1 MRSYWSN
8 NEQNNLEHVESVLK
22 FFLRRFVHYETSHEG
37 KKKSKSL
44 PPLIKCMTL
53 TEQNFLPLSLVGH
66 KQLWR
71 QMDGFVLWQWT
82 VRSWQALSSP
92 CSRPKPS
99 LWMMPEQW
107 VSSRSLSD
115 ISLPDTGL
123 KLNSWATGSSLF
135 HALKCFIL
143 KQQRLSLYST
153 DTSFQQ
159 LCSQI
164 DWQLIHRLN
173 LPLLSLHPLICLCQQ
188 PFSLK

>member
-22 FFLRRFVHYETSHEG
+22 FFLIRFVHYQTSHEG
-37 KKKSKSL
+37 KRKSKSL

-107 VSSRSLSD
+107 VSGRSPSD

-135 HALKCFIL
+135 HALKCSIL
-143 KQQRLSLYST
+143 KQQRLSLYWYIIPAAQFSDRLT
-153 DTSFQQ
+153 AN
-159 LCSQI
+159 SQAKFTTT
-164 DWQLIHRLN
+164 QFTPTHMP
-173 LPLLSLHPLICLCQQ
+173 LPTT
-188 PFSLK
+188 FFT